1 MSEHSRLQAEA
12 HSRGALADKV
22 AIVSGG
28 SQGLGREIVKVLAA
42 QGTHVV
48 LADVNCV
55 DGKET
60 AASLGGS
67 ASFLETDVSDDEQI
81 ERCVR
86 FVQERFGRLDILVNC
101 AAIYA
106 DNGLNA
112 SRAEW
117 HRTLDVNLVSAAI
130 FAQRA
135 AAVMSRGA
143 VIVNI
148 CSTGGKFGAA
158 ERALYPASKA
168 ALLQITKNIATLLAP
183 RGIRCVSVSPAWTWS
198 PSLSKFSGGS
208 IELANKVGAK
218 LHPLG
223 RVGRGE
229 EVGAVV
235 AFACS
240 EAASWI
246 TGVDLAVDGGF
257 SCLGPDQGR
266 SPREWFAAE
275 AESCEVARVHSAS
288 AESDHTD
295 QAGSRPQPPPR

>member
-1 MSEHSRLQAEA
+1 MSEQSGLQAEA
-12 HSRGALADKV
+12 LYRGALADKV

-28 SQGLGREIVKVLAA
+28 SQGLGREIVKALVA
-42 QGTHVV
+42 QGAHVV
-48 LADVNCV
+48 LADVSRV
-55 DGKET
+55 EGEAT
-60 AASLGGS
+60 AASLGDS
-67 ASFLETDVSDDEQI
+67 ASFVETDVSEDQQI
-81 ERCVR
+81 ERCIR
-86 FVQERFGRLDILVNC
+86 FTRERFGRLDILVNC

-106 DNGLNA
+106 DNGLDA

-135 AAVMSRGA
+135 AAVMQKGA
-143 VIVNI
+143 TIVNI

-183 RGIRCVSVSPAWTWS
+183 RGIRCVSISPAWTWS
-198 PSLSKFSGGS
+198 PSLSGFSGGS
-208 IELANKVGAK
+208 IEVADKVGAR

-223 RVGRGE
+223 RVGRGD

-240 EAASWI
+240 AAASWI

-275 AESCEVARVHSAS
+275 ANGRDTTGVSAAS
-288 AESDHTD
+288 AEPDRADDTP
-295 QAGSRPQPPPR
+295 SRSQSPPG